1 MTNTS
6 TNKYISI
13 ETGVFGRV
21 PVYGSL
27 FGAAINPISLYSTCD
42 IFDLYDGGII
52 DVAVLGL
59 AETDK
64 YGNVNVSKINS
75 RSTGPGGF
83 INITQCN
90 KKIIFIDTFTTKGLK
105 IEIKEGKLK
114 ILEEGQIKKFK
125 KQISQITYASKYSKK
140 IKQEVLYITERAVF
154 KVNDEGLLT
163 LTEVAPGID
172 IEKDIIN
179 QREFRPIISENL
191 KLMNPNLFI
200 NDKLNL
206 EEKFK

>member
-13 ETGVFGRV
+13 ETGVFGGV
-21 PVYGSL
+21 PVYESL
-27 FGAAINPISLYSTCD
+27 FGATINPISLYSTCD

-52 DVAVLGL
+52 DVAVLEL
-59 AETDK
+59 AKTDK
-64 YGNVNVSKINS
+64 YDNVNVSKINS
-75 RSTGPGGF
+75 RSTEPGGF
-83 INITQCN
+83 INITQCS
-90 KKIIFIDTFTTKGLK
+90 KKIIFIGTFTMKGLK
-105 IEIKEGKLK
+105 VEIKESKLK

-140 IKQEVLYITERAVF
+140 IKQEVLYITKRAVF
-154 KVNDEGLLT
+154 KINDEGLLT
-163 LTEVAPGID
+163 LTEVAPGIN

>member
-1 MTNTS
+1 M
-6 TNKYISI
+6 
-13 ETGVFGRV
+13 
-21 PVYGSL
+21 L
-27 FGAAINPISLYSTCD
+27 L
-42 IFDLYDGGII
+42 
-52 DVAVLGL
+52 
-59 AETDK
+59 
-64 YGNVNVSKINS
+64 
-75 RSTGPGGF
+75 
-83 INITQCN
+83 NI
-90 KKIIFIDTFTTKGLK
+90 L
-105 IEIKEGKLK
+105 
-114 ILEEGQIKKFK
+114 
-125 KQISQITYASKYSKK
+125 KK

-179 QREFRPIISENL
+179 QMEFRPIISENL

>member
-6 TNKYISI
+6 TNKYIPI
-13 ETGVFGRV
+13 ETEVFGRV

-75 RSTGPGGF
+75 RSTGPEGF
-83 INITQCN
+83 INITQCS
-90 KKIIFIDTFTTKGLK
+90 KKVIFIDTFTVKGLK
-105 IEIKEGKLK
+105 VETKDGKLK

-140 IKQEVLYITERAVF
+140 KKKKKYYT
-154 KVNDEGLLT
+154 
-163 LTEVAPGID
+163 
-172 IEKDIIN
+172 
-179 QREFRPIISENL
+179 
-191 KLMNPNLFI
+191 
-200 NDKLNL
+200 
-206 EEKFK
+206 

>member
-52 DVAVLGL
+52 DVAILGL

-64 YGNVNVSKINS
+64 YDNVNVSKINS
-75 RSTGPGGF
+75 RSTEPGGF
-83 INITQCN
+83 INITQCS
-90 KKIIFIDTFTTKGLK
+90 KKIIFIGTFTAKGLK
-105 IEIKEGKLK
+105 VE
-114 ILEEGQIKKFK
+114 IKKFK

-140 IKQEVLYITERAVF
+140 NKTRSTIHNRKSSIQS
-154 KVNDEGLLT
+154 K
-163 LTEVAPGID
+163 
-172 IEKDIIN
+172 
-179 QREFRPIISENL
+179 
-191 KLMNPNLFI
+191 
-200 NDKLNL
+200 
-206 EEKFK
+206 

>member
-52 DVAVLGL
+52 DVAVSEL

-83 INITQCN
+83 INITQCS
-90 KKIIFIDTFTTKGLK
+90 KKIIFIGTFTAKGLK
-105 IEIKEGKLK
+105 VE
-114 ILEEGQIKKFK
+114 IKKFK
-125 KQISQITYASKYSKK
+125 NQVSQITYASKYSKK

-179 QREFRPIISENL
+179 QMEFRPIISENL